1 MARRALLLVLVVA
14 ALCARAAASSD
25 APYYYITPAPP
36 DLTVLLPPPPDLG
49 TAAERADQAAVA
61 SAVAARTPSQD
72 AAARESVR
80 SVFFFARSV
89 GDGFNAAN
97 FPTTAGFFE
106 RIGSDVGK
114 LIDAAK
120 LHWGRAR
127 PSGAAKAR
135 GSYPSGHAAF
145 AAATA
150 IVLAQLLPCKRAAI
164 FAQARGFAENRI
176 ILGLHYP
183 SDIAAGWTAG
193 TLAAYVMM
201 GNASFQTDFSAAKR
215 ELHAI
220 CPS

>member
-25 APYYYITPAPP
+25 APYYYVTPARP

-49 TAAERADQAAVA
+49 TAEERADQAAVT
-61 SAVAARTPSQD
+61 SAVAARTPSQET
-72 AAARESVR
+72 AARESVR

-114 LIDAAK
+114 LIDEAK

-127 PSGAAKAR
+127 PTGAAKAR

-201 GNASFQTDFSAAKR
+201 GNARFQTDFSAAKT